1 MAPLFTHVYYQICTN
16 SAGSHTCT
24 CLGGFTSSSS
34 ATCLPNP
41 HTAVFKSYSPVVVP
55 KPTDDCADCWDMATS
70 PIVRVTAPAGLV
82 TSSDHIVDYHFS
94 LAFDGATHTS
104 SHTLPSNADLAIGY
118 NVGCNAVLPSSPAFP
133 SDHSLRSLPP
143 IPTFDPSLPPF
154 DPSLPPSLPPIPPSD
169 PSLPPSPSPSLPQK
183 PSNPTV
189 YPLPGQPF
197 TCDVYYTSRYV
208 HSQNP
213 ARPDDTIKTSS
224 TISVDLTS
232 VYQPPP
238 CGCTADGDDGSS
250 IDFQIVQ
257 VSTDTNVYFKFTWTD
272 GSTCEREFLFKRVD
286 PSTGDKVI
294 GRYGSLNA
302 LDTTSRA
309 NCGQFYDPETDETK
323 VSKGEKDQVKSDIS
337 QRRFS
342 PLPSLP
348 SLP

>member
-34 ATCLPNP
+34 AACLPNP
-41 HTAVFKSYSPVVVP
+41 HTAVFKSYLPVVVP

-133 SDHSLRSLPP
+133 AD
-143 IPTFDPSLPPF
+143 
-154 DPSLPPSLPPIPPSD
+154 
-169 PSLPPSPSPSLPQK
+169 
-183 PSNPTV
+183 TV

-232 VYQPPP
+232 VYHPLP